1 MPSSMKWAQRD
12 TPYDSYLLLGFHV
25 CWALGMLVFTQLS
38 KVDVTIPSMAGKSAA
53 RGEMVTQ
60 SDPASEWQSWDL
72 NPGTMFL
79 ITCQAS
85 HLD

>member
-1 MPSSMKWAQRD
+1 MIATS
-12 TPYDSYLLLGFHV
+12 
-25 CWALGMLVFTQLS
+25 CWASTCAGHSACWSSQQLS

-85 HLD
+85 HLG